1 MLAREPTVLCDLT
14 LFFVFE
20 LFLLEIFSKTP
31 FFRVVFFS
39 FPLIFEICKTRVS
52 FLLLKVGTSFFLL
65 FPFL

>member
-31 FFRVVFFS
+31 LFRVVFFS

-52 FLLLKVGTSFFLL
+52 FL
-65 FPFL
+65 